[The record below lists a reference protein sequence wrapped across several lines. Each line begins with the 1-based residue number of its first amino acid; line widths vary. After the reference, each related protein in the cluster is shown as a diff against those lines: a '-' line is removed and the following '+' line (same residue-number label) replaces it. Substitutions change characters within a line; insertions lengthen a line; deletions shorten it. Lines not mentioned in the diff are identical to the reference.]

1 MSCPG
6 RIKMEQ
12 TFDEKVKSSTLPV
25 VVDFWAPWCAPCKMM
40 KPAIANVMKEFDNQF
55 LLIEVNTDEEQELTQ
70 RFNIKSIP
78 TLIGYN
84 QGKEVARRVGGLSA
98 RDVRAF
104 FLAVQK
110 GEAFTGIDSQ
120 SRTFRLIATAV
131 LFYLAVS
138 KGFNWVVLIMAVGM
152 LIFATY
158 DKLPLKKVQ
167 KWFKERRGDSF

>member
-1 MSCPG
+1 
-6 RIKMEQ
+6 MEQ